1 MTNSIVDD
9 AFGHHVWATEKMLD
23 ACAGLT
29 DEQLATTVP
38 GTYGSIL
45 DTLRHLVGADG
56 GYLHLLTDGKVAEL
70 ADEEHASVADLQA
83 AMPAFREGYASVLAD
98 DADLDAEIARHRDD
112 GSTSYAPLSIRLAQ
126 AVQHGTDHRSQIS
139 TALTTL
145 GIEPPDLDMWAYADS
160 GHRLAKVPDRDKLRA
175 FAEDYTA
182 AWCSMDPARVA
193 AHFASNGSLAI
204 NGGPA
209 SIGRDEITA
218 TARGF
223 YTALPDMQV
232 VLRDLVVDGPI
243 VEYHWTFTGTN
254 TGPGGT
260 GKAVRVDGFES
271 WTLDDDGLIA
281 RSIGTYDADEYARQ
295 LREVV

>member
-1 MTNSIVDD
+1 MQNSIVAD
-9 AFGHHVWATEKMLD
+9 AFGHHIWATERMVE
-23 ACAGLT
+23 ACLPLT

-38 GTYGSIL
+38 GTYGSII

-56 GYLHLLTDGKVAEL
+56 GYLHLLTDGRVAEL
-70 ADEEHASVADLQA
+70 ADEEHASVRDLQA
-83 AMPAFREGYASVLAD
+83 AMPAFRKGYESLLAG
-98 DADLDAEIARHRDD
+98 DLDPDAIVARHRDD

-126 AVQHGTDHRSQIS
+126 AVQHGTDHRSQIA

-145 GIEPPDLDMWAYADS
+145 GIEPPELDMWAYAER
-160 GHRLAKVPDRDKLRA
+160 GHRLAKVPALDQLRA
-175 FAEDYTA
+175 FAKDYTA
-182 AWCSMDPARVA
+182 AWCSMDPASVA
-193 AHFASNGSLAI
+193 AHFAPNGSLAI

-209 SIGRDEITA
+209 AVGRDAITD

-232 VLRDLVVDGPI
+232 FLRDVVVDGPR
-243 VEYHWTFTGTN
+243 VEYQWTFTGTN

-260 GKAVRVDGFES
+260 GKAVRVDGFEA
-271 WTLDDDGLIA
+271 WTLDDDGLIS

-295 LREVV
+295 LREGV